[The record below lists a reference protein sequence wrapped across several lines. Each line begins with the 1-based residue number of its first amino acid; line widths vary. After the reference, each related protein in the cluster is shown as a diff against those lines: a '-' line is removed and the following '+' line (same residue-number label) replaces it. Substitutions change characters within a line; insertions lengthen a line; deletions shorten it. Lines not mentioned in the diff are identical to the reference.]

1 MRTELIRSND
11 DLSHQID
18 TLQHL
23 LGHAQIPGE
32 LTAYRSEIEC
42 VCEELRRQVLRNL
55 KDLAYDHPDTFS
67 NVLRQTQRVMTEL
80 EVVNAYYAGPLLR
93 SRQDDRFAL
102 LLLRLRHDEQPK
114 TARRAFALSDGQFAI
129 YPDLRYPS
137 LFFLP
142 CSRRRTLLYLALL
155 FHEFGHLLYA
165 LHGPEMD
172 DYVLEFQETAANV
185 FAPTTRRQGASAS
198 QQDAFQAQLVLAY
211 YPWCQE
217 FFCDAVGLQIGG
229 PSYLQAFVNYFR
241 LQGGHAFYVPRE
253 KLVHRE
259 HPVGWLRV
267 RSLVHRAEKLHHNV
281 AAAAVA
287 AEWRETA
294 HLLGIAEDYEGTWSA
309 ELFEP
314 LQEMLD
320 NMLEV
325 AGVRSAKAEELANQ
339 SLEGVQSIVG
349 LLNAAWVRFQADPAA
364 FAAEEAAAILRLESG
379 AMH

>member
-11 DLSHQID
+11 DLGHQIR
-18 TLQHL
+18 TLQQL
-23 LGHAQIPGE
+23 LGRAQIPGE
-32 LTAYRSEIEC
+32 MTAYRSEIES
-42 VCEELRRQVLRNL
+42 VCEELRRQVRRNL

-80 EVVNAYYAGPLLR
+80 EVLNAYYAGPLLR
-93 SRQDDRFAL
+93 SRQDDRLAL
-102 LLLRLRHDEQPK
+102 LVLRWLHDEHPK

-142 CSRRRTLLYLALL
+142 CSRRRTLLYLSLL

-165 LHGPEMD
+165 LHRPEMD
-172 DYVLEFQETAANV
+172 DLVLDFQETAANV

-229 PSYLQAFVNYFR
+229 PSYLHAFISYFR
-241 LQGGHAFYVPRE
+241 LQGAHAFYVPRE
-253 KLVHRE
+253 KLVHKD

-267 RSLVHRAEKLHHNV
+267 RSLIHRAERLHYDG
-281 AAAAVA
+281 AAAKLA
-287 AEWRETA
+287 AEWRQTA
-294 HLLGIAEDYEGTWSA
+294 NLLGIAEDYEGTWSD
-309 ELFEP
+309 ELFDP

-320 NMLEV
+320 NMLEET
-325 AGVRSAKAEELANQ
+325 APRTAKSEESGSQSLGGAKSIVGILNGAWARFEADATAFVTEELA
-339 SLEGVQSIVG
+339 
-349 LLNAAWVRFQADPAA
+349 
-364 FAAEEAAAILRLESG
+364 AISQLESG
-379 AMH
+379 AIH

>member
-1 MRTELIRSND
+1 MRTELIRSNN
-11 DLSHQID
+11 DLSHQIG
-18 TLQHL
+18 TLQQL
-23 LGHAQIPGE
+23 LGRAQIPGE
-32 LTAYRSEIEC
+32 LTAYRSEIES
-42 VCEELRRQVLRNL
+42 VCEELRRQVRRNL

-80 EVVNAYYAGPLLR
+80 EVINAYYAGPLLR
-93 SRQDDRFAL
+93 SREDDRLAL
-102 LLLRLRHDEQPK
+102 VVLRWLHDEHPK

-142 CSRRRTLLYLALL
+142 CSRRRTLLYLSLL

-165 LHGPEMD
+165 MHRPEMD
-172 DYVLEFQETAANV
+172 DLVLEFQEIAANV

-198 QQDAFQAQLVLAY
+198 QQDSFQAQLVLAF

-229 PSYLQAFVNYFR
+229 PSYLYAFVNYFR
-241 LQGGHAFYVPRE
+241 LHGTHAFYIPRE
-253 KLVHRE
+253 KLVHKE

-267 RSLVHRAEKLHHNV
+267 RSLIHRAEKMRYD
-281 AAAAVA
+281 AAGVKLA

-294 HLLGIAEDYEGTWSA
+294 DHLGIAEDYEGTWSD
-309 ELFEP
+309 ELFNP

-320 NMLEV
+320 NMLEETAARPATNEEV
-325 AGVRSAKAEELANQ
+325 GMRSFGEA
-339 SLEGVQSIVG
+339 QSIVG
-349 LLNAAWVRFQADPAA
+349 ILNAAWARFENDATA
-364 FAAEEAAAILRLESG
+364 FVAEEAAAISRLESG
-379 AMH
+379 PVR

>member
-1 MRTELIRSND
+1 MRTELVRSND
-11 DLSHQID
+11 DLNHQIG
-18 TLQHL
+18 TLQQL
-23 LGHAQIPGE
+23 MGRAQIPGE
-32 LTAYRSEIEC
+32 LTAYRSEIES
-42 VCEELRRQVLRNL
+42 VCEGLRRQVRRNL
-55 KDLAYDHPDTFS
+55 KDLSYDHPDTFS

-93 SRQDDRFAL
+93 SRLDDRLAL
-102 LLLRLRHDEQPK
+102 LVLRWLHDEHPK
-114 TARRAFALSDGQFAI
+114 TARRAFAISDGQFAI

-165 LHGPEMD
+165 LHRPEMD
-172 DYVLEFQETAANV
+172 DLVLEFQETAANV
-185 FAPTTRRQGASAS
+185 FAPTTRRQGPSSA

-217 FFCDAVGLQIGG
+217 FFCDAVGLHIGG
-229 PSYLQAFVNYFR
+229 PSYLHAFVNYFR
-241 LQGGHAFYVPRE
+241 VQGGHAFHIPRE
-253 KLVHRE
+253 KLILKE

-267 RSLVHRAEKLHHNV
+267 RSLLHRAEKLRYDGL
-281 AAAAVA
+281 AARLS

-294 HLLGIAEDYEGTWSA
+294 HHLGIAEDYEGTWSE
-309 ELFEP
+309 ELFDP

-320 NMLEV
+320 SMLEG
-325 AGVRSAKAEELANQ
+325 AAPRAACSEEASGTVLD
-339 SLEGVQSIVG
+339 GTQSIVAI
-349 LLNAAWVRFQADPAA
+349 LNAAWVRFEANASA
-364 FAAEEAAAILRLESG
+364 FAVAEAATISQMESG

>member
-1 MRTELIRSND
+1 MRTGLIRSND
-11 DLSHQID
+11 DLSHQIG

-23 LGHAQIPGE
+23 LGRAQIPGE
-32 LTAYRSEIEC
+32 LTAYRSAIES
-42 VCEELRRQVLRNL
+42 VCEELRRQVRRNL

-93 SRQDDRFAL
+93 SKQDDRLAL
-102 LLLRLRHDEQPK
+102 LVLRWLHDEHPK

-142 CSRRRTLLYLALL
+142 CSRRRTLLYLPLL

-165 LHGPEMD
+165 LHRPEMD
-172 DYVLEFQETAANV
+172 DLVLEFQETAANV

-229 PSYLQAFVNYFR
+229 LSYLHAFINYFR
-241 LQGGHAFYVPRE
+241 LQGGQAFYVPRD
-253 KLVHRE
+253 KLVHKE

-267 RSLVHRAEKLHHNV
+267 RSLIHRAEKLHNDG
-281 AAAAVA
+281 AVA
-287 AEWRETA
+287 ALATEWRETA

-309 ELFEP
+309 ELFDP
-314 LQEMLD
+314 LQVMLD
-320 NMLEV
+320 NMLEETAARPANSDEV
-325 AGVRSAKAEELANQ
+325 ANRSLD
-339 SLEGVQSIVG
+339 GVQSIVG
-349 LLNAAWVRFQADPAA
+349 LLNAAWVRFQADATA
-364 FAAEEAAAILRLESG
+364 FVAEEAAAILQLESG